1 MPQPS
6 IRRMP
11 VVLWI
16 FLSLFIL
23 AGLGGV
29 GAGCWNVY
37 RGLRCESW
45 PTTEGV
51 VDRAAMTSHT
61 SNKGGVTY
69 SADISYHYQAA
80 GTYHTGTRLAF
91 GTMSSSYNYAQE
103 ILSRYPVG
111 ARVPVH
117 YSPDDPELA
126 VLETGVHKGVWIEFG
141 VGTVFILVGTM
152 FLQIVRKGIAAQNA
166 PAPPDAVNPQK
177 SPALL
182 GVIFIVVGSFP
193 LFLSASGGAPTSG
206 GAPQWVGYAIGGMFI
221 SAGLY
226 IMTSGLRNKIYSKIL
241 GAAVLLMFLAVFH
254 WISFAPGER
263 IGTASTPFSHS
274 TGVNVKTYF
283 AAATVV
289 MDLVLLAGFAR
300 WLVKGRKG

>member
-1 MPQPS
+1 MPQSP
-6 IRRMP
+6 IRRVP

-16 FLSLFIL
+16 LLSLFIL
-23 AGLGGV
+23 AGLAGV
-29 GAGCWNVY
+29 GAGVWNVY

-45 PTTEGV
+45 PVTEGI
-51 VDRAAMTSHT
+51 VDRAEMKSHT
-61 SNKGGVTY
+61 GNKGGVTF
-69 SADISYHYQAA
+69 SADVSYHYQVA

-91 GTMSSSYNYAQE
+91 GTVSSSASHAQE
-103 ILSRYPVG
+103 ILSHYPVG

-126 VLETGVHKGVWIEFG
+126 VLETGVHGGVWIEFG
-141 VGTVFILVGTM
+141 VGTVFTLVGLM
-152 FLQIVRKGIAAQNA
+152 FLQIVRKAVAAQNA
-166 PAPPDAVNPQK
+166 PAAPDAVNPQK
-177 SPALL
+177 SPALV
-182 GVIFIVVGSFP
+182 GVIFIVMGSFP
-193 LFLSASGGAPTSG
+193 LFLSASAGAPASG

-274 TGVNVKTYF
+274 SGVNVKPYF

-289 MDLVLLAGFAR
+289 MDLVLLAVFAR